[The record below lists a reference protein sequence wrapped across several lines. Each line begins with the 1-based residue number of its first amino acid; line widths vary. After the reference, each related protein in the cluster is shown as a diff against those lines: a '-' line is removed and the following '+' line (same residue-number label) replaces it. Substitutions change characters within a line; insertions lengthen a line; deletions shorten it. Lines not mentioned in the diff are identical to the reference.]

1 MKYHGSYKQLVFS
14 IKRCSLILICLF
26 NYNYIFAQTP
36 TPIIINLITPTPIS
50 AQQAITT
57 VTPTFTPTSK
67 GPVLLEVKE
76 SSGSVNVRRVPDPNG
91 ERLGSIEIGTQ
102 YPVLRQYF
110 LWYEFQ
116 YDLSPTGRAWVYGE
130 LVDIIG
136 EQSEIV
142 SVDTLDNSTT
152 DDTRITETWVAIP
165 SVSGGIETA
174 TADARV
180 LILPTSESSN
190 ISRIIELTPL
200 PTYTYP
206 SNAVDLVPKTNS
218 QIVEDSAQSSGNVE
232 IRTPP
237 VFSILMLASF
247 GILGLLIN
255 SLRG

>member
-1 MKYHGSYKQLVFS
+1 MKYHGSYQQLVFF

-26 NYNYIFAQTP
+26 NYNFVFAQTP
-36 TPIIINLITPTPIS
+36 TPIIVNLITPTPIS
-50 AQQAITT
+50 AQQAIAT

-76 SSGSVNVRRVPDPNG
+76 SSGSVNVRREPDPNG
-91 ERLGSIEIGTQ
+91 ERLGSIENGTQ

-116 YDLSPTGRAWVYGE
+116 YELSPTGRAWVYGE
-130 LVDIIG
+130 LVDVIG

-142 SVDTLDNSTT
+142 SVDTLDTSTT
-152 DDTRITETWVAIP
+152 DDTSITETWVAIT

-180 LILPTSESSN
+180 LILPTSESSD
-190 ISRIIELTPL
+190 ISGIIELTPL

-206 SNAVDLVPKTNS
+206 SNAIDLLQTTNP
-218 QIVEDSAQSSGNVE
+218 QIIEDSTQNSEKVE
-232 IRTPP
+232 IRTAPI
-237 VFSILMLASF
+237 FSILMLASF